1 MTTKQQKL
9 VKTLQGFKS
18 AVVGFS
24 GGIDSTLVLDMAITV
39 LGQDNVLA
47 VVANSEFFSDDEFTA
62 AVTLANEMGAQVETT
77 DLDYLSEPHVKH
89 NTADSWYYAK
99 QLFYNRLA
107 ELQQQHGYD
116 VVLDGMIM
124 DDENDYRPGM
134 RARDEAGAKSPLELA
149 GFYKAD
155 VRDLAQA
162 NGLKNWSKVP
172 SCSIASRFPYDT
184 VLTSAMLTRV
194 LRAEKYLRTQ
204 GFPIVRVRSTDQTAR
219 IEVPSEDIATL
230 ISKRDSINNQLKV
243 YGFDFVSI
251 DLGGFVSGHMNSQ
264 LSAEQIAQFA

>member
-1 MTTKQQKL
+1 MTKKQDL
-9 VKTLQGFKS
+9 IKTLQGFKS

-24 GGIDSTLVLDMAITV
+24 GGIDSTVVLNMARTV
-39 LGQDNVLA
+39 LGADHVLA

-62 AVTLANEMGAQVETT
+62 AVTLANEMGVQVETT
-77 DLDYLSEPHVKH
+77 DLDYLSETHVQH

-99 QLFYNRLA
+99 RLFYQRLDT
-107 ELQQQHGYD
+107 LRQQRGYD

-124 DDENDYRPGM
+124 DDEADYRPGM
-134 RARDEAGAKSPLELA
+134 RARDEAGAKSPLEMA
-149 GFYKAD
+149 GFYKQD

-172 SCSIASRFPYDT
+172 SCSIASRFPYNT
-184 VLTSAMLTRV
+184 TLTSAMLTRV
-194 LRAEKYLRTQ
+194 LRSEKYLRAQ
-204 GFPIVRVRSTDQTAR
+204 GFPVVRVRSTDQTAR
-219 IEVPSEDIATL
+219 IEVPSADIATL
-230 ISKRDSINNQLKV
+230 ISKRDAVDQQLKL